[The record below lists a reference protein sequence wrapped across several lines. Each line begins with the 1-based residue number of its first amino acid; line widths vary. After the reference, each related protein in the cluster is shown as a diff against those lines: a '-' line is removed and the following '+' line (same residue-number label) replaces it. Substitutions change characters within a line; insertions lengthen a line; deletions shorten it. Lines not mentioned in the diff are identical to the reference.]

1 MKSRAERP
9 ASQDVSAALK
19 RRGDAEPSSNCVRP
33 SHMHAAIQ
41 TEVCGYLHRGMRTKQ
56 KTWTDMFAFLY
67 TLLYTNTHHSY
78 ELEFGSHPCT
88 NPLLL
93 CLLSFSFSFLT
104 TILLLDMCGS
114 KREYAASYLKLFSN
128 CIVIWVTVCVCI
140 ICKKKTKKKQL
151 NWKVQSVNC
160 LLSNFWFFVSSAEQR

>member
-19 RRGDAEPSSNCVRP
+19 CRGDAEPSSNCVRP

-93 CLLSFSFSFLT
+93 CLLSFSFFNYNF
-104 TILLLDMCGS
+104 II
-114 KREYAASYLKLFSN
+114 RY
-128 CIVIWVTVCVCI
+128 VWVQKGVC
-140 ICKKKTKKKQL
+140 
-151 NWKVQSVNC
+151 C
-160 LLSNFWFFVSSAEQR
+160 LLFEVVQQLYCNMGDSLCMYYM

>member
-140 ICKKKTKKKQL
+140 ICKKKTKKKT
-151 NWKVQSVNC
+151 
-160 LLSNFWFFVSSAEQR
+160 A

>member
-33 SHMHAAIQ
+33 SHMHTAIQ

-93 CLLSFSFSFLT
+93 CLLSF
-104 TILLLDMCGS
+104 
-114 KREYAASYLKLFSN
+114 
-128 CIVIWVTVCVCI
+128 
-140 ICKKKTKKKQL
+140 
-151 NWKVQSVNC
+151 
-160 LLSNFWFFVSSAEQR
+160 FFF

>member
-9 ASQDVSAALK
+9 ASQDASAALK
-19 RRGDAEPSSNCVRP
+19 RRGDGEPSSNCVRP

-93 CLLSFSFSFLT
+93 CLLSFSFSFFNYNF
-104 TILLLDMCGS
+104 II
-114 KREYAASYLKLFSN
+114 RY
-128 CIVIWVTVCVCI
+128 VWVQKGVC
-140 ICKKKTKKKQL
+140 
-151 NWKVQSVNC
+151 C
-160 LLSNFWFFVSSAEQR
+160 LLFEVVQQLYCNMGDSLCMYYI